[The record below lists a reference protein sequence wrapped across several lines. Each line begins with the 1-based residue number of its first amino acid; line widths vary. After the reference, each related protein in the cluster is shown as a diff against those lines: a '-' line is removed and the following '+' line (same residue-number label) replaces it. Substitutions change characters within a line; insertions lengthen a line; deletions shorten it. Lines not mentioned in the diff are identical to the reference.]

1 MSEAK
6 PEDRF
11 DVVERH
17 YEERQRGAGELSR
30 LLGLGREEAELG
42 NPIEPARDEQGR
54 FVGSADAGERGI
66 PLPLRKS
73 PGQHMLDLLAGDA
86 EPDEDTQR

>member
-11 DVVERH
+11 DALERAH
-17 YEERQRGAGELSR
+17 EERQRGAGELSR
-30 LLGLGREEAELG
+30 LLGLDKEEKR
-42 NPIEPARDEQGR
+42 IEPVRDEQGR